1 MNLGLHMCSYRD
13 VEGVEA
19 PRPQG
24 PASPHAAHKQHHQ
37 QRWWKLKID
46 VAHAFCSPQLMEHQH
61 HQQQQAR
68 AFPSPKCSPGWLP
81 AGILAS
87 CALKRCDVCPNAL
100 CYRTTPG
107 RRCSFEGE
115 TIGEFPTSSPVAYPG
130 HRHLRRLVA
139 LMTCHILCCLPLFER
154 RWYQVARHQS
164 GSRSPVPCCPARVLL
179 LSTQRSEFSKVSP
192 VVVRS
197 CWCSRLPPSAS
208 LHPSPRGDGNPAR
221 RQEPPRLLLA

>member
-1 MNLGLHMCSYRD
+1 MTLRVLKPPGLRD
-13 VEGVEA
+13 RLLHT
-19 PRPQG
+19 P
-24 PASPHAAHKQHHQ
+24 AHKQHHQ
-37 QRWWKLKID
+37 QPWWKLKID

-68 AFPSPKCSPGWLP
+68 TLPSPKCSPGWLP

-139 LMTCHILCCLPLFER
+139 LMTCHILCCLPLFEG
-154 RWYQVARHQS
+154 RWYQVVRHQ
-164 GSRSPVPCCPARVLL
+164 GVRAVRCHPAQRVFCCSA
-179 LSTQRSEFSKVSP
+179 LSAQNLTVSQ
-192 VVVRS
+192 S
-197 CWCSRLPPSAS
+197 
-208 LHPSPRGDGNPAR
+208 
-221 RQEPPRLLLA
+221 